1 MFTVCLITSNFF
13 VPRLWQV
20 GHTGFQLSGAVLLFP
35 VSYILNDCLTE
46 VYGYRKSRLVIW
58 LAFALSAFVAVMSQ
72 IVCCLPAPAEESS
85 RQVAEHFNSLFAM
98 VPRTT
103 IASLLA
109 FICGSTCNAWI
120 MSKMKVLNK
129 GRYFGLRAILSSIG
143 GELLDSLIFFP
154 FVFWGIMDLQTIL
167 KLVFTQVVV
176 KTSYELVIL
185 PATSWFVKYT
195 KKKEGIDTYDESIS
209 YNPFKFRD
217 DYAPEVLETFI
228 NKHQGNDYWVRFN
241 CPEFTSLCPITGQPD
256 FAEIRISYIPDV
268 KMVESKSLKL
278 YLFSFRN
285 HGDFHEDCV
294 NKIMKDLISLMD
306 PKYIE
311 VTGLFTPRGG
321 ISIYPYA
328 NYGRPGTKY
337 EALAEQRFAQHQ

>member
-1 MFTVCLITSNFF
+1 MSTKYLGDTIDIHGGGQDLEFPHHENEIAQSEAKTGKKFVNYWMHNGFVTVGKKQEKMSKFSTRFLVMAVMFTVCLITSNFF

-209 YNPFKFRD
+209 YNPFKLRD
-217 DYAPEVLETFI
+217 L
-228 NKHQGNDYWVRFN
+228 
-241 CPEFTSLCPITGQPD
+241 
-256 FAEIRISYIPDV
+256 
-268 KMVESKSLKL
+268 
-278 YLFSFRN
+278 
-285 HGDFHEDCV
+285 
-294 NKIMKDLISLMD
+294 
-306 PKYIE
+306 
-311 VTGLFTPRGG
+311 
-321 ISIYPYA
+321 
-328 NYGRPGTKY
+328 
-337 EALAEQRFAQHQ
+337 

>member
-1 MFTVCLITSNFF
+1 M
-13 VPRLWQV
+13 
-20 GHTGFQLSGAVLLFP
+20 
-35 VSYILNDCLTE
+35 
-46 VYGYRKSRLVIW
+46 YGYRKSRLVIW

-167 KLVFTQVVV
+167 KLVFTQVGV

-209 YNPFKFRD
+209 YNPFKLRD
-217 DYAPEVLETFI
+217 L
-228 NKHQGNDYWVRFN
+228 
-241 CPEFTSLCPITGQPD
+241 
-256 FAEIRISYIPDV
+256 
-268 KMVESKSLKL
+268 
-278 YLFSFRN
+278 
-285 HGDFHEDCV
+285 
-294 NKIMKDLISLMD
+294 
-306 PKYIE
+306 
-311 VTGLFTPRGG
+311 
-321 ISIYPYA
+321 
-328 NYGRPGTKY
+328 
-337 EALAEQRFAQHQ
+337 